1 MIFRIVISSLL
12 FFTLYS
18 GILNA
23 QVEHVPL
30 TSPVYD
36 YLLRAENKGY
46 LEHKSLSSLPLQRKE
61 IISILNQ
68 MYSDE
73 NISTTDK
80 KIVEFY
86 LKEFNS
92 LPEKNTVVFE
102 NEQNTDNIFF
112 KDLFGNKDKYIYKYT
127 DSSNNVELKPLLKA
141 ESFFTN
147 NSSYDE
153 SKSVLLHGGVRL
165 MGTLSN
171 SFGYYLQATNG
182 AIISGDRNL
191 AIDREQSYSNNVKF
205 AFLES
210 DLDFTQSHVRYDNN
224 WFYATLGREVRN
236 LGTGLFQKVFISN
249 SSQPFD
255 ALSLGARFNSF
266 EYRFTHG
273 SLLSSPLDTNIS
285 QGFNSVIPD
294 KFLVMHRF
302 AFRPSWGEIALW
314 ESVIYSD
321 RSIDFAYLNPISFFK
336 SLEHALR
343 DRDNSMMGIDATIRP
358 MNNLQLKG
366 SFLLDDIII
375 SEIGNGYWSNKT
387 AWNIAATYS
396 FDLPID
402 LGIEYSRVEPYTYS
416 HFNNLNAY
424 TNDRGLLGSIIKPN
438 SDFVGISLN
447 YWLTNKY
454 PISFRFIRM
463 RHGDNIYKDGKLVE
477 NVGGDVNQSRRHE
490 DKYDGID
497 FLAGN
502 LIKTSIFELSAGL
515 ELIRNLNLRA
525 MYSYETKVESNHY
538 FRVILTLEDF

>member
-1 MIFRIVISSLL
+1 MTKRLIISALLVISL
-12 FFTLYS
+12 TS
-18 GILNA
+18 GMLEA

-61 IISILNQ
+61 ITAILNQ
-68 MYSDE
+68 MYNDKNLSD
-73 NISTTDK
+73 SDK
-80 KIVEFY
+80 EIVTFY
-86 LKEFNS
+86 LKEFNA
-92 LPEKNTVVFE
+92 LPERNTVVFE

-112 KDLFGNKDKYIYKYT
+112 SDLISNKDKYIYKYT
-127 DSSNNVELKPLLKA
+127 DSNSNVELKPLIKA
-141 ESFFTN
+141 ESFFSN
-147 NSSYDE
+147 YQYYDE

-182 AIISGDRNL
+182 SIISGDRKL
-191 AIDREQSYSNNVKF
+191 AIDREQSYRNNVKF

-210 DLDFTQSHVRYDNN
+210 DLDFTQSHIRYDNS

-236 LGTGLFQKVFISN
+236 LGAGLFQKVFISN

-255 ALSLGARFNSF
+255 ALSLGAKFSSF

-273 SLLSSPLDTNIS
+273 SLLSSPQDSNIS

-302 AFRPSWGEIALW
+302 AFRPSWGEFALW

-358 MNNLQLKG
+358 LKNLQLKG

-396 FDLPID
+396 LDLPID
-402 LGIEYSRVEPYTYS
+402 VGIEYSRVEPYTYS
-416 HFNNLNAY
+416 HFNGLNSY
-424 TNDRGLLGSIIKPN
+424 TNDKGLLGSIIKPN
-438 SDFVGISLN
+438 SDYIGFMIN
-447 YWLTNKY
+447 YWISNKY
-454 PISFRFIRM
+454 PISFRYINT
-463 RHGDNIYKDGKLVE
+463 RHGENVFENNELVG
-477 NVGGDVNQSRRHE
+477 NVGGDENQSRRPD
-490 DKYDGID
+490 DKLTGIE
-497 FLAGN
+497 FLDGN
-502 LIKTSIFELSAGL
+502 LIKTSIFELSVGL
-515 ELIRNLNLRA
+515 ELIRNLNLKA
-525 MYSYETKVESNHY
+525 MYSYETKVESNNY

>member
-1 MIFRIVISSLL
+1 MLYKLAIFFLVALTFASSSLR
-12 FFTLYS
+12 
-18 GILNA
+18 A

-30 TSPVYD
+30 TSPIYD

-61 IISILNQ
+61 ITSILNQ
-68 MYSDE
+68 MYNDKNLSD
-73 NISTTDK
+73 SDK
-80 KIVEFY
+80 EIVTFY
-86 LKEFNS
+86 LKEFNV
-92 LPEKNTVVFE
+92 LPESNAVIFE
-102 NEQNTDNIFF
+102 NVQNTDNIFF
-112 KDLFGNKDKYIYKYT
+112 DDLFSNKDKYIYKYT
-127 DSSNNVELKPLLKA
+127 DSNSNVELKPLLKA
-141 ESFFTN
+141 ETFLTN
-147 NSSYDE
+147 NPNYDE
-153 SKSVLLHGGVRL
+153 SKSILLHGGVRL

-171 SFGYYLQATNG
+171 TFGYYLQATNG
-182 AIISGDRNL
+182 SIISGDRRL

-205 AFLES
+205 AYLES
-210 DLDFTQSHVRYDNN
+210 DLDFTQSHVRYDND

-236 LGTGLFQKVFISN
+236 VGAGLFQKVFISN
-249 SSQPFD
+249 SQPFD

-396 FDLPID
+396 LDIPID

-438 SDFVGISLN
+438 SDYIGVLVN
-447 YWLTNKY
+447 YWIDNKY
-454 PISFRFIRM
+454 PISFHYIDT
-463 RHGDNIYKDGKLVE
+463 RHGDNEYENEELVN
-477 NVGGDVNQSRRHE
+477 NVGGDVNQSRRPE
-490 DKYDGID
+490 DKLTGIE
-497 FLAGN
+497 FLDGN
-502 LIKTSIFELSAGL
+502 LIKTSIFELSAGI

-525 MYSYETKVESNHY
+525 MYSYETNVESNHY

>member
-1 MIFRIVISSLL
+1 MPTKIIIFVLL
-12 FFTLYS
+12 VFTFTS
-18 GILNA
+18 GILKA

-61 IISILNQ
+61 ITAILNQ
-68 MYSDE
+68 MYLDKNLSDQ
-73 NISTTDK
+73 DK
-80 KIVEFY
+80 KIVTFY
-86 LKEFNS
+86 LKEFNA
-92 LPEKNTVVFE
+92 LEEQNTVIFE

-112 KDLFGNKDKYIYKYT
+112 DDLLGNKDKYIYKYT
-127 DSSNNVELKPLLKA
+127 DSTSNVELKPLLKA

-147 NSSYDE
+147 NSEYE
-153 SKSVLLHGGVRL
+153 ENRSVLVHGGARL

-182 AIISGDRNL
+182 TIVSGDRRL
-191 AIDREQSYSNNVKF
+191 AIDRDKSYSNNVKF

-210 DLDFTQSHVRYDNN
+210 DLDFTQSHIRYDNG

-236 LGTGLFQKVFISN
+236 VGAGLFQKVFISN

-255 ALSLGARFNSF
+255 AISLGAKFSSF

-273 SLLSSPLDTNIS
+273 SLLSSPLDTSIA
-285 QGFNSVIPD
+285 QGFNSVLPD

-314 ESVIYSD
+314 ESVIYSA
-321 RSIDFAYLNPISFFK
+321 RSIDFGYLNPISFFK
-336 SLEHALR
+336 SLEHALH

-358 MNNLQLKG
+358 MKNLQLKG

-396 FDLPID
+396 LDLPID
-402 LGIEYSRVEPYTYS
+402 LGLEYSRVEPYTYS
-416 HFNNLNAY
+416 HFNGLNSY

-438 SDFVGISLN
+438 SDYIGFLVN
-447 YWLTNKY
+447 YWISDKY
-454 PISFRFIRM
+454 PISFRYINT
-463 RHGDNIYKDGKLVE
+463 RHGENVFENGKLVD
-477 NVGGDVNQSRRHE
+477 NVGGDVNQSRRPD
-490 DKYDGID
+490 DKLTGIE
-497 FLAGN
+497 FLDGN

-515 ELIRNLNLRA
+515 ELIRNLNLKA

>member
-1 MIFRIVISSLL
+1 
-12 FFTLYS
+12 
-18 GILNA
+18 
-23 QVEHVPL
+23 
-30 TSPVYD
+30 
-36 YLLRAENKGY
+36 
-46 LEHKSLSSLPLQRKE
+46 LPLQRKE
-61 IISILNQ
+61 IIAILNQ
-68 MYSDE
+68 MYNDNNLS
-73 NISTTDK
+73 NQDK
-80 KIVEFY
+80 KIVTFY
-86 LKEFNS
+86 LREFNA
-92 LPEKNTVVFE
+92 LEEQNTVIFE

-112 KDLFGNKDKYIYKYT
+112 DDLLGNKDKYIYKYS
-127 DSSNNVELKPLLKA
+127 DSTSNVELKPLLKA

-147 NSSYDE
+147 NSEYE
-153 SKSVLLHGGVRL
+153 ENRSVLVHGGARL

-182 AIISGDRNL
+182 TIVSGDRRL
-191 AIDREQSYSNNVKF
+191 AIDRDKSYSNNVKF

-210 DLDFTQSHVRYDNN
+210 DLDFTQSHIRYDNG

-236 LGTGLFQKVFISN
+236 VGAGLFQKVFISN

-255 ALSLGARFNSF
+255 AISLGAKFSSF

-273 SLLSSPLDTNIS
+273 SLLSSPLDTNIA
-285 QGFNSVIPD
+285 QGFNSVLPD

-314 ESVIYSD
+314 ESVIYSA
-321 RSIDFAYLNPISFFK
+321 RSIDFGYLNPISFFK
-336 SLEHALR
+336 SLEHALH

-358 MNNLQLKG
+358 MKNLQLKG

-396 FDLPID
+396 LDLPID
-402 LGIEYSRVEPYTYS
+402 LGLEYSRVEPYTYS
-416 HFNNLNAY
+416 HFNGLNSY

-438 SDFVGISLN
+438 SDYIGFLVN
-447 YWLTNKY
+447 YWISDKY
-454 PISFRFIRM
+454 PISFRFIST
-463 RHGDNIYKDGKLVE
+463 RHGENVFENGKLVD
-477 NVGGDVNQSRRHE
+477 NVGGDVNQSRRPD
-490 DKYDGID
+490 DKLTGIE
-497 FLAGN
+497 FLDGN

-515 ELIRNLNLRA
+515 ELIRNLNLKA

>member
-1 MIFRIVISSLL
+1 MTKRLIISALLVFSL
-12 FFTLYS
+12 TS
-18 GILNA
+18 GMLEA

-61 IISILNQ
+61 ITAILNQ
-68 MYSDE
+68 MYNDKNLSD
-73 NISTTDK
+73 SDK
-80 KIVEFY
+80 EIVTFY
-86 LKEFNS
+86 LKEFNA
-92 LPEKNTVVFE
+92 LPESNAVIFE

-112 KDLFGNKDKYIYKYT
+112 DDLLGNKDKYIYKYA
-127 DSSNNVELKPLLKA
+127 DSTSNVELKPLLKA

-147 NSSYDE
+147 NTNYEE

-182 AIISGDRNL
+182 SIISGDRRL

-210 DLDFTQSHVRYDNN
+210 DLDFTQSHVRYDNS

-236 LGTGLFQKVFISN
+236 LGAGLFQKVFISN

-255 ALSLGARFNSF
+255 AISFGAKFSSF

-273 SLLSSPLDTNIS
+273 SLLSIPQDTNIS

-302 AFRPSWGEIALW
+302 AFRPSWGEFALW

-358 MNNLQLKG
+358 LKNLQLKG

-396 FDLPID
+396 LDLPID
-402 LGIEYSRVEPYTYS
+402 VGIEYSRVEPYTYS
-416 HFNNLNAY
+416 HFNGLNSY
-424 TNDRGLLGSIIKPN
+424 TNDKGLLGSIIKPN
-438 SDFVGISLN
+438 SDYIGFMIN
-447 YWLTNKY
+447 YWISNKY
-454 PISFRFIRM
+454 PISFRYFNT
-463 RHGDNIYKDGKLVE
+463 RHGENVFENNELVG
-477 NVGGDVNQSRRHE
+477 NVGGDENQSRRPD
-490 DKYDGID
+490 DKLTGIE
-497 FLAGN
+497 FLDGN
-502 LIKTSIFELSAGL
+502 LIKTSIFELSVGL
-515 ELIRNLNLRA
+515 ELIRNLNLKA
-525 MYSYETKVESNHY
+525 MYFYETKVESKNY

>member
-1 MIFRIVISSLL
+1 MLYKLAIFFLVALTFASSSLR
-12 FFTLYS
+12 
-18 GILNA
+18 A

-61 IISILNQ
+61 ITSILNQ
-68 MYSDE
+68 MYNDKNLSD
-73 NISTTDK
+73 SDK
-80 KIVEFY
+80 EIVTFY
-86 LKEFNS
+86 LKEFNA
-92 LPEKNTVVFE
+92 LPESNAVIFE
-102 NEQNTDNIFF
+102 NAQNTDNIFF
-112 KDLFGNKDKYIYKYT
+112 DDLLSNKDKYIYKYT
-127 DSSNNVELKPLLKA
+127 DSNSNVELKPLLKA
-141 ESFFTN
+141 ETFLTN
-147 NSSYDE
+147 NPNYDE
-153 SKSVLLHGGVRL
+153 SKSILLHGGVRL

-171 SFGYYLQATNG
+171 TFGYYLQATNG
-182 AIISGDRNL
+182 SIISGDRRL

-205 AFLES
+205 AYLES
-210 DLDFTQSHVRYDNN
+210 DLDFTQSHVRYDND

-236 LGTGLFQKVFISN
+236 VGAGLFQKVFISN

-396 FDLPID
+396 LDIPID

-438 SDFVGISLN
+438 SDYIGVLVN
-447 YWLTNKY
+447 YWIDNKY
-454 PISFRFIRM
+454 PISFRYINT
-463 RHGDNIYKDGKLVE
+463 RHGDNEYENEELVN
-477 NVGGDVNQSRRHE
+477 NVGGDVNQSRRPE
-490 DKYDGID
+490 DKLTGIE
-497 FLAGN
+497 FLDGN
-502 LIKTSIFELSAGL
+502 LIKTSIFELSAGI

-525 MYSYETKVESNHY
+525 MYSYETNVESNHY

>member
-1 MIFRIVISSLL
+1 MSIKLIISTLL
-12 FFTLYS
+12 VFTIAS
-18 GILNA
+18 GILKA

-61 IISILNQ
+61 ITAILNQ
-68 MYSDE
+68 MYL
-73 NISTTDK
+73 DK
-80 KIVEFY
+80 NLSARDREIVTFY
-86 LKEFNS
+86 LKEFNALEES
-92 LPEKNTVVFE
+92 NAVIFE

-112 KDLFGNKDKYIYKYT
+112 DDLLGNKDKYIYKYI
-127 DSSNNVELKPLLKA
+127 DSTSNVELKPLLKA
-141 ESFFTN
+141 ESFFTS
-147 NSSYDE
+147 NSDYNE
-153 SKSVLLHGGVRL
+153 NKSVLVHAGARL

-182 AIISGDRNL
+182 SMISGDRRL

-210 DLDFTQSHVRYDNN
+210 DLDFTQSHVRYDNG

-236 LGTGLFQKVFISN
+236 LGAGLFQKVFISN

-255 ALSLGARFNSF
+255 AISLGAKFSSF

-273 SLLSSPLDTNIS
+273 SLLSSPLDTNLT
-285 QGFNSVIPD
+285 QGFNSIIPD

-302 AFRPSWGEIALW
+302 AFRPSWGEIGLW

-358 MNNLQLKG
+358 MKNLQLKG

-375 SEIGNGYWSNKT
+375 DEIGNGFWSNKT

-396 FDLPID
+396 LDLPID
-402 LGIEYSRVEPYTYS
+402 LGVEYSRVEPYTYS
-416 HFNNLNAY
+416 HFNELNSY

-438 SDFVGISLN
+438 SDYIGFMIN
-447 YWLTNKY
+447 YWVSDKY
-454 PISFRFIRM
+454 PLSFRYIST
-463 RHGDNIYKDGKLVE
+463 RHGENIYENDKLVR
-477 NVGGDVNQSRRHE
+477 NVGGDENQTRRP
-490 DKYDGID
+490 DDRYLGIE
-497 FLAGN
+497 FLDGN
-502 LIKTSIFELSAGL
+502 LIKTGIFEFSAGI
-515 ELIRNLNLRA
+515 ELVRNLNVKA

-538 FRVILTLEDF
+538 VRVILTLEDF